1 MYCFALSCFSFIN
14 VSGGMILDKFN
25 KLHINNTRKVL
36 LILNH
41 NFSTKK
47 SEKIKLFWEN
57 EIVHKANLTYDLLT
71 NEEKQ
76 IHNLHEEAVSKG
88 HFTYHD
94 PKTNE
99 RILTRLRH
107 YLRGKCCGNACRHV
121 SKKLITFTFSNKAL
135 VASYAVAADL

>member
-1 MYCFALSCFSFIN
+1 
-14 VSGGMILDKFN
+14 MILDKFQFY
-25 KLHINNTRKVL
+25 KLQINNTRQL
-36 LILNH
+36 LWLLNQKY
-41 NFSTKK
+41 STRK

-57 EIVHKANLTYDLLT
+57 EILHRANLKFNLLT
-71 NEEKQ
+71 DEEKQ

-121 SKKLITFTFSNKAL
+121 SKK
-135 VASYAVAADL
+135 YC